1 MSSVIMSYTKEDA
14 IADGQLFRIPEA
26 IAQESGFKIPVY
38 MTVGVKSLID
48 VPKELEGYQD
58 YEGRL
63 WDVLFMASLVVKAEV
78 KKANPEQL
86 LAFNV
91 CFLMPVPED
100 EPDIKEYTLWIAFN
114 PNEGFTIM
122 RPDEY

>member
-1 MSSVIMSYTKEDA
+1 MSDVICSYTKEDA
-14 IADGQLFRIPEA
+14 VADGQQFKIGKEA
-26 IAQESGFKIPVY
+26 VEAGFKVPVY
-38 MTVGVKSLID
+38 MTAGVQSLVN

-63 WDVLFMASLVVKAEV
+63 WDVLFMASLVVKAEL
-78 KKANPEQL
+78 KKEVPEYL

-91 CFLMPVPED
+91 CFLMPVPEN
-100 EPDIKEYTLWIAFN
+100 EPDIKEYTLWIAFH

-122 RPDEY
+122 RPEEY